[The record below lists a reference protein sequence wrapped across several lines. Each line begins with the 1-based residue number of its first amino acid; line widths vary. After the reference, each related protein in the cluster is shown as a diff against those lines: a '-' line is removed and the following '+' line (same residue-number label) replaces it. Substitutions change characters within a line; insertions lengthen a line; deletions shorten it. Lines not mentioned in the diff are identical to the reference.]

1 MQILGGI
8 FAAAKMFDRCDDA
21 LQMRGPESGGKLR
34 ADLPSTRRAAA
45 SVGQR
50 DLVVDAEL
58 VIAEDV
64 LGTQ

>member
-1 MQILGGI
+1 
-8 FAAAKMFDRCDDA
+8 MFDRHDDA

-58 VIAEDV
+58 VIAKYV
-64 LGTQ
+64 LGAQ